1 MKRAVPN
8 RAPVLYAISA
18 TCAAIGVLLWVRGR
32 TDPPPM
38 RYADYLEA
46 DSFTPSVWRVWSP
59 AMPQERLGW
68 YLVAAGLVLAVATRL
83 LSGRRD

>member
-1 MKRAVPN
+1 MKRPASN

-46 DSFTPSVWRVWSP
+46 ESYTPSVWRVWSP

-68 YLVAAGLVLAVATRL
+68 YLIAAGLVLAVATRL
-83 LSGRRD
+83 LSVRRD